1 MRVFVDKKVKA
12 IIDSFYS
19 ASLEL
24 HIALDEN
31 VVIQKKDRL
40 LASLESL
47 GASPNKFPLSRVR
60 RDWILLSFFL
70 PG

>member
-31 VVIQKKDRL
+31 VVILMKD
-40 LASLESL
+40 
-47 GASPNKFPLSRVR
+47 
-60 RDWILLSFFL
+60 ILLS
-70 PG
+70 